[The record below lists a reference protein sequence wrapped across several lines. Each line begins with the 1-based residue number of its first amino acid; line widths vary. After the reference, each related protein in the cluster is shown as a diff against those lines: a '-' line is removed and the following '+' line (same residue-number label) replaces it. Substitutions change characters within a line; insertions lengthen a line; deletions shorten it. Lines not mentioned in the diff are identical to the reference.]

1 MATRQAGLSGG
12 SERLVIYVLAAV
24 VVTVL
29 AIWATVAF
37 GRVAATVAAGHKA
50 EELIASFQNAGLPVP
65 SKDQVVRTLG
75 ADGGAVC
82 QNPSN
87 ALTRAT
93 LYSQFSNGAAQVGVR
108 PVIVP
113 ERVIQGEELIL
124 KTYCPEELP
133 AFRDYTGNLKYAS
146 TN

>member
-1 MATRQAGLSGG
+1 MTTRADQGANR
-12 SERLVIYVLAAV
+12 SERIVIYVLAAV

-37 GRVAATVAAGHKA
+37 GRAAATAAAGHKA
-50 EELIASFQNAGLPVP
+50 EELLASFQNAGLPVP
-65 SKDQVVRTLG
+65 SKDQVVSTLG

-82 QNPSN
+82 QNPAN

-93 LYSQFSNGAAQVGVR
+93 LNSQMSNGAAHVGVR

-113 ERVIQGEELIL
+113 ERVVMGEELIL
-124 KTYCPEELP
+124 QTYCPDQLP
-133 AFRDYTGNLKYAS
+133 AFRDYVGGLKYAN
-146 TN
+146 TV